1 MKHKEWN
8 PLDDVKSEDVLN
20 NVTFGE
26 NVKIDWKKYPMFH
39 RKCWDAQKTEQE
51 MKEYPRKVFSVGES
65 I

>member
-26 NVKIDWKKYPMFH
+26 NVKIDWRKYPMFH
-39 RKCWDAQKTEQE
+39 RKCWDAQKTE
-51 MKEYPRKVFSVGES
+51 
-65 I
+65 